1 MGVGMT
7 TSNESF
13 LEKIESNLKK
23 NGFPERA
30 VAFPLEKLYE
40 SAHEAGA
47 NLNKILEDLA
57 LKGIQNEKTVEKIIF
72 TKKITSSDDI
82 MSQFEGMN
90 MDDVR
95 AKSEQMMKDM
105 PPEQLEYA
113 KQMFANMSEQ
123 EKKDMM
129 AKAMQMFGGKN

>member
-1 MGVGMT
+1 M
-7 TSNESF
+7 
-13 LEKIESNLKK
+13 
-23 NGFPERA
+23 
-30 VAFPLEKLYE
+30 
-40 SAHEAGA
+40 
-47 NLNKILEDLA
+47 A